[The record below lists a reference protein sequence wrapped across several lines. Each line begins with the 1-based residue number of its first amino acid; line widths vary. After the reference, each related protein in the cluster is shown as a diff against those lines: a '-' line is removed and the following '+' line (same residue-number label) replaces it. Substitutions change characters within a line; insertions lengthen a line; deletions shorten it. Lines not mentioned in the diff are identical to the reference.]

1 MEDGSDY
8 WEREKLQPLEKTQE
22 GDIGQNKEEKR
33 VKKLMYIEDFERI
46 QVTER
51 EREEQHRLPEL
62 KYQKS

>member
-8 WEREKLQPLEKTQE
+8 WEREKLQPLEKVQE
-22 GDIGQNKEEKR
+22 DDIGQNKEEKR